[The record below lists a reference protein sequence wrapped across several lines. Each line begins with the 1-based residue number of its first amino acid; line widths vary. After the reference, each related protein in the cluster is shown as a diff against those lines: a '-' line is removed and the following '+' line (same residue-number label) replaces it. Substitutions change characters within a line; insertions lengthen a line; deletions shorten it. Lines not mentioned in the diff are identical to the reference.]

1 MPIHCDECKAFFH
14 SLKIGICRA
23 SFGPSAEIIFVNEAF
38 ASMLGYSVGGL
49 EGKKFVDLFAD
60 RRMFKEILHRLHRQ
74 ESLDKHEVAL
84 KRRSS
89 AVFWVSFSISVENDQ
104 HGRPKYL
111 NIVVEDINHL
121 KDVETDLRRSKE
133 LFKIIFENS
142 AAAITVTDKNEKIIA
157 WNPFAEQMLEMD
169 KKDLF
174 NKPVQDLYPP
184 REWRKMRKMNIRQ
197 KGVVSGIMTQ
207 VYKRDGELLDIDA
220 SISILRDARGTIIG
234 SIGIMRDITKQKR
247 IQEMLLQAKIVAE
260 EANSAK
266 SMFLAKMS
274 HELRTPMNAIIG
286 MIDLTLDTKLTDEQL
301 ENIKVAKDA
310 AANLLRLINDILDLS
325 RAESGK
331 MTIEPMEISIAEIV
345 KSVAKG
351 LMVLAQNKGVFL
363 DWHVAEN
370 VPPLVMGDPVRIRQ
384 IIINLVNN
392 AIKFTHKGGVTI
404 SVAMQARTEKEC
416 DLLFAVKD
424 SGIGIP
430 KDKQDRIFEVF
441 AQADEKTSRRYGGTG
456 LGLAISKK
464 LSEMMGGRLW
474 VESEEGKGST
484 FFALIRFPISDNIL
498 RAQAVAPE
506 PSEAGENAGTGV
518 GRIRILLAEDNLV
531 NQKIAV
537 RMLEKRGWEVVAV
550 NNGREAVEAVGKTR
564 FDLILM
570 DDQMPEMSGVE
581 ATNIIRTEEKQTGL
595 HVPII
600 AMTANAMSGD
610 REKYLAA
617 GMDSYISK
625 PIDRELLFREIIN
638 AVQERKDK

>member
-38 ASMLGYSVGGL
+38 ASMLGYSAGGL
-49 EGKKFVDLFAD
+49 EGKKFIDFFAD

-331 MTIEPMEISIAEIV
+331 MTIEPMEISIAEIM

-610 REKYLAA
+610 REKYLAV